1 MSNNSGTPLS
11 PKAYFNPLSYVAGDF
26 LFSVLLRALLG
37 VSGREH
43 LLQTGDAFLLVSVD
57 VDFSDPRR
65 QEAVQILHL
74 ESKVLAQFFQF
85 FEVADLRV
93 DEPDHRAEAE
103 QSLGLVLE
111 GGLEQEDLLELN
123 QELDGHDV
131 KHALEADEAVA
142 LDAVVEVDQDIGSRG
157 SE

>member
-1 MSNNSGTPLS
+1 M
-11 PKAYFNPLSYVAGDF
+11 
-26 LFSVLLRALLG
+26 
-37 VSGREH
+37 
-43 LLQTGDAFLLVSVD
+43 
-57 VDFSDPRR
+57 
-65 QEAVQILHL
+65 QILHL

-85 FEVADLRV
+85 LEVADLGV

-131 KHALEADEAVA
+131 KHALEAGEAIA

-157 SE
+157 SG